1 MACLTAFIDASEKSV
16 AVIILSHLNVFIN
29 LILGNN
35 TKKFVFSIQ
44 TSSIPLLPFS
54 LSLSAIFY
62 FSINEII
69 FQK

>member
-35 TKKFVFSIQ
+35 TKNCVI
-44 TSSIPLLPFS
+44 IPHWF
-54 LSLSAIFY
+54 
-62 FSINEII
+62 
-69 FQK
+69 